1 MFACY
6 EFGLFYHKC
15 HQIMTIQLKIAFF
28 KKKRISLNVEE
39 NQPVLFLETFYEVKL
54 ERSHPNLL
62 CILFIGNKGH

>member
-1 MFACY
+1 MPSNHDNSTKNFHFFY
-6 EFGLFYHKC
+6 E
-15 HQIMTIQLKIAFF
+15 
-28 KKKRISLNVEE
+28 KRLLLNVEE